1 MIEIDISSPEPI
13 YEQIVSQI
21 GLAIKNGELKDG
33 DRLPPIRQLSSDLE
47 INSNTVAKAYLI
59 LEEFN
64 IIVTNGRSGS
74 LISPDAS
81 AKFEKWL
88 IKLSKDHLLLAWNK
102 ILALSPNKEFAR
114 KIWKNSIKELRNE

>member
-21 GLAIKNGELKDG
+21 GLAIKNGELRDG

-64 IIVTNGRSGS
+64 IIATHGRSGS
-74 LISPDAS
+74 IISPDAS

-102 ILALSPNKEFAR
+102 ILALSPNKEVAR
-114 KIWKNSIKELRNE
+114 KIWKNSINELRNE